1 MKQEASLLLKTT
13 ADYKQMAAGLE
24 HVSTTVKIRS
34 ASAEKIKRRK
44 SLEGERSSKQKPSL
58 LYQFAETFSDITSTY
73 EGRDKLTKLIQF
85 GCKFLGWYL
94 LILDPEQS
102 LRYLSISEKFRDARS
117 VFRLTKF
124 LFEIRRMEIIYENS
138 EDKFSIIINILSRFF
153 YLFHW
158 LFDNMF
164 IIMKLSDSEFP
175 SFTGLTRE
183 TIKRLSRKAWLIGI
197 SLFLVY
203 CVKILRK
210 TYTDESDLKVAAVN
224 NMTVRGVINNL
235 QIMTKLRRDYQ
246 LNFARVFSD
255 LVVCVNENDLPFKVL
270 GKRINHG
277 VEGAFGML
285 AALIYLY
292 GLFTSKH

>member
-1 MKQEASLLLKTT
+1 
-13 ADYKQMAAGLE
+13 
-24 HVSTTVKIRS
+24 
-34 ASAEKIKRRK
+34 
-44 SLEGERSSKQKPSL
+44 
-58 LYQFAETFSDITSTY
+58 
-73 EGRDKLTKLIQF
+73 
-85 GCKFLGWYL
+85 
-94 LILDPEQS
+94 
-102 LRYLSISEKFRDARS
+102 

-124 LFEIRRMEIIYENS
+124 LFEIKRMQIIYENS
-138 EDKFSIIINILSRFF
+138 EDKFSIIMNIMSRFF

-158 LFDNMF
+158 LFDNVF
-164 IIMKLSDSEFP
+164 IIMKLADIDLPQWLLDIGFDRYA
-175 SFTGLTRE
+175 L
-183 TIKRLSRKAWLIGI
+183 KALSRKCWLIGI

-224 NMTVRGVINNL
+224 KMTVKEVKENL
-235 QIMTKLRRDYQ
+235 QIICKLRRDYQ

-277 VEGAFGML
+277 VEGVFGML

>member
-1 MKQEASLLLKTT
+1 MIYTLAKTFNE
-13 ADYKQMAAGLE
+13 M
-24 HVSTTVKIRS
+24 
-34 ASAEKIKRRK
+34 
-44 SLEGERSSKQKPSL
+44 
-58 LYQFAETFSDITSTY
+58 TSTY

-85 GCKFLGWYL
+85 GCKFLGWYHL
-94 LILDPEQS
+94 VTDPEQS
-102 LRYLSISEKFRDARS
+102 LRFLSISEKFRDARS

-124 LFEIRRMEIIYENS
+124 LFEIKRMQIIYENS
-138 EDKFSIIINILSRFF
+138 EDKFSIIINILSRLF

-164 IIMKLSDSEFP
+164 IIMKLSDTEFP
-175 SFTGLTRE
+175 SFTGITRDAL
-183 TIKRLSRKAWLIGI
+183 KKLSRKSWLIGI

-224 NMTVRGVINNL
+224 KMTVREVKENL

-246 LNFARVFSD
+246 MNFARVFSD

-277 VEGAFGML
+277 VEGTFGML

-292 GLFTSKH
+292 GLSKH